1 MLCSFGYRHSRRRQD
16 FPKCEQNLLTF
27 SVIRYRPGWMSQ
39 KLHLDGYTGLVK
51 RTSIVKVKQWLEI
64 FISWLGGFG
73 NERTAYKAFF
83 I

>member
-1 MLCSFGYRHSRRRQD
+1 M
-16 FPKCEQNLLTF
+16 
-27 SVIRYRPGWMSQ
+27 IRYRPGWMSQ
-39 KLHLDGYTGLVK
+39 KLHLDGYIGLVK